1 MVAQNGKKEGLGGDG
16 FHMGVGLLVGKGF
29 CREGIGGFAT
39 EGATSNWPVADDSNS
54 MSMIIGSS
62 S

>member
-1 MVAQNGKKEGLGGDG
+1 MVAQNWKKEGLGGDG

-39 EGATSNWPVADDSNS
+39 EGATSN
-54 MSMIIGSS
+54 
-62 S
+62 